1 MEQLSIWLVMRIF
14 RRWRIDEGD
23 YYDRLIMAAA
33 MRSAECKRAALRK
46 KAKAIGDKA
55 RQLGK

>member
-1 MEQLSIWLVMRIF
+1 MKLSEWLVLRIGK
-14 RRWRIDEGD
+14 RWRIDEGD

>member
-1 MEQLSIWLVMRIF
+1 MEQLSEWLVLRIGK
-14 RRWRIDEGD
+14 RWRIDEGD

-33 MRSAECKRAALRK
+33 MRSAECKRAVLRK

>member
-1 MEQLSIWLVMRIF
+1 MEQLSVWLVMRIF

-23 YYDRLIMAAA
+23 YYDQLIMAAA
-33 MRSAECKRAALRK
+33 MRSAECKRATLRK

-55 RQLGK
+55 RQLGR